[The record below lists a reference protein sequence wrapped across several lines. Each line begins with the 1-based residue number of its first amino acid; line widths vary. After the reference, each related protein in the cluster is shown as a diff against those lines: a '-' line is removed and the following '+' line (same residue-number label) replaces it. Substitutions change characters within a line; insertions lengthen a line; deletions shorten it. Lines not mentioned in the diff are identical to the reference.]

1 MDNQHLPEREELM
14 AAERVSLFT
23 VRDVGRSLANF
34 LGLVVIYVLSVVLY
48 ELDAGW
54 RGFLATGW
62 LVFIYSPPF
71 LASATTLII
80 SREGGDIVLF
90 HRWSAARRRH
100 AENVAKAKNEGL
112 NEGRDLGRTEGHT
125 EGFAEGRSEGLN
137 EGLNKGIDLGRDE
150 GRDEKQQEWAAWN
163 ARRLEAAAKGEPFNE
178 PPPQ

>member
-62 LVFIYSPPF
+62 LLFIYSPPF
-71 LASATTLII
+71 LASATILII

-100 AENVAKAKNEGL
+100 AENVAKAKNEGHTEGL
-112 NEGRDLGRTEGHT
+112 NEGLNRGRT
-125 EGFAEGRSEGLN
+125 EGLN

-163 ARRLEAAAKGEPFNE
+163 ARRLQAAAKGEPFNE

>member
-23 VRDVGRSLANF
+23 VSDIGRSLANF

-71 LASATTLII
+71 LASATILII

-100 AENVAKAKNEGL
+100 AENVANAKDE
-112 NEGRDLGRTEGHT
+112 
-125 EGFAEGRSEGLN
+125 
-137 EGLNKGIDLGRDE
+137 GRDE

-163 ARRLEAAAKGEPFNE
+163 ARRLQAAANGEPFNE